1 MEIKYKFG
9 VLPLFNPIVPMLV
22 FNKIDSLQNHL
33 RSLSNSISIGFVPTM
48 GALHEGHLHLVK
60 EALQKCDVVVV
71 SIFVNPLQ
79 FNNHQDFE
87 KYPITLEKD
96 QALLKGVGCHILF
109 VPHAQ
114 EMYPTQPKL
123 KFDFG
128 SLETV
133 MEGKFRPGHFNG
145 VGIVVSKLFHIVAP
159 HVVFFG
165 QKDFQQCAV
174 IQALINDLSFPITMI
189 TVPTVR
195 EQSGLA
201 MSSRNQRLSP
211 EGLAKAASI
220 YKGLSEGKDLL
231 LKNHDLEA
239 TKNHISKVTAEAGIQ
254 VEYIEIADAD
264 SLTAPLPNTRRLVIC
279 FAGFLEGVRLIDN
292 ILVDYTHA

>member
-9 VLPLFNPIVPMLV
+9 VLPLFKPIASMLV
-22 FNKIDSLQNHL
+22 FNKIASLQNHL
-33 RSLSNSISIGFVPTM
+33 RSLPNFPTIGFVPTM
-48 GALHEGHLHLVK
+48 GALHEGHLQLVR
-60 EALQKCDVVVV
+60 EARQNCDIVVA

-79 FNNHQDFE
+79 FNNSQDFA

-96 QALLKGVGCHILF
+96 EALLKSVGCHILF
-109 VPHAQ
+109 APNAQ
-114 EMYPTQPKL
+114 EMYPTQPQL

-128 SLETV
+128 PLETV

-159 HVVFFG
+159 HTVYFG

-174 IQALINDLSFPITMI
+174 IQALIKDLSFPITMV

-195 EQSGLA
+195 EKSGLA

-211 EGLAKAASI
+211 EGLTKAASI
-220 YKGLSEGKDLL
+220 YQGLQAGETIL
-231 LKNHDLEA
+231 LKTRDLEA
-239 TKNHISKVTAEAGIQ
+239 AQKAILQVVASAGIE
-254 VEYIEIADAD
+254 VEYVEIADPD
-264 SLTAPLPNTRRLVIC
+264 TLIAPTPTSSKLVIC

-292 ILVDYTHA
+292 ILIDYIHA